1 MSKIVYIVGELNPDA
16 ILSGPDVKPEP
27 NKEKLIEHF
36 ELTLGSSSAITACV
50 LARLGVEV
58 RFVSIAGNDEYGRF
72 CIEQLNQY
80 GVNTDNVAIT
90 EREKTGV
97 TFSLSNPTD
106 RSLLTYMG
114 TIPLVEPSLI
124 PLGEIAR
131 EADHLHFG
139 SFFLQE
145 GMKPHWQELFRQ
157 VREKGVTTSF
167 DTGYDPH
174 ERWDR
179 ETIASLLA
187 HTDYF
192 VPSETEAEHIF
203 GSSDSAG
210 LMNALP
216 EKRGLVAL
224 KRGSEGASLLEPS
237 GTWIHAE
244 PFRVSP
250 IDTTGAGDSFNAGFL
265 YATLHGASAEERL
278 RFASA
283 CGAMATLRIG
293 GVKGAPTADE
303 VRQFIAGQR

>member
-1 MSKIVYIVGELNPDA
+1 MSKIVYIVGELNPDV

-27 NKEKLIEHF
+27 NKEKLVEHF

-58 RFVSIAGNDEYGRF
+58 KFVSIAGNDEYGRY
-72 CIEQLNQY
+72 CVEQLNRY
-80 GVNTDNVAIT
+80 GVNTDHVRFT
-90 EREKTGV
+90 DREKTGV

-124 PLGEIAR
+124 PLDDISS
-131 EADHLHFG
+131 EANHLHFG

-145 GMKPHWQELFRQ
+145 RMKPHWLELFRQ
-157 VREKGVTTSF
+157 FREKGVTTSF
-167 DTGYDPH
+167 DTGYDPR

-179 ETIASLLA
+179 EIIEPLLA

-203 GSSDSAG
+203 GSSDPAELASR
-210 LMNALP
+210 LP
-216 EKRGLVAL
+216 VERGFVAL
-224 KRGSEGASLLEPS
+224 KRGSKGASLLGPS
-237 GTWIHAE
+237 GAWIDAE
-244 PFRVSP
+244 AFRVEP

-265 YATLHGASAEERL
+265 YATLHGATPEERL

-283 CGAMATLRIG
+283 CGALATLRIG
-293 GVKGAPTADE
+293 GVQGAPTAQE
-303 VRQFIAGQR
+303 VREFMARRR

>member
-1 MSKIVYIVGELNPDA
+1 MSKIVYIVGELNPDV

-50 LARLGVEV
+50 LARLGVDV
-58 RFVSIAGNDEYGRF
+58 RFVSIVGNDEYGRF
-72 CIEQLNQY
+72 CVERLNQY
-80 GVNTDNVAIT
+80 GVNTNSVMFTDQ
-90 EREKTGV
+90 EKTGV
-97 TFSLSNPTD
+97 TFSLSTPRD

-114 TIPLVEPSLI
+114 TIPMVEPSLI
-124 PLGEIAR
+124 PLGEIVR

-145 GMKPHWQELFRQ
+145 RMKLHWLDLFRQ
-157 VREKGVTTSF
+157 VREQGITTSF

-174 ERWDR
+174 ERWNR
-179 ETIASLLA
+179 EIIEPLLA
-187 HTDYF
+187 QTDYF

-203 GSSDSAG
+203 GTSDPVS
-210 LMNALP
+210 LLDRLP

-224 KRGSEGASLLEPS
+224 KRGSEGASLLDS
-237 GTWIHAE
+237 ADNWIHAS
-244 PFRVSP
+244 PFRVEP

-265 YATLHGASAEERL
+265 YAVLHGATPQERL

-293 GVKGAPTADE
+293 GVNGAPSADE
-303 VRQFIAGQR
+303 VREFILKQC

>member
-1 MSKIVYIVGELNPDA
+1 MSKVVYIVGELNPDA

-72 CIEQLNQY
+72 CIEQLKQY
-80 GVNTDNVAIT
+80 GVNTDYVAIT
-90 EREKTGV
+90 DREKTGV

-124 PLGEIAR
+124 PLTEIAR

-145 GMKPHWQELFRQ
+145 GMKPHWQEVFRQ
-157 VREKGVTTSF
+157 VRQAGVTTSF

-179 ETIASLLA
+179 EIIASLLA

-192 VPSETEAEHIF
+192 IPSETEAEHIF
-203 GSSDSAG
+203 GSSDPEELA
-210 LMNALP
+210 NALP
-216 EKRGLVAL
+216 EKRGFVAL
-224 KRGSEGASLLEPS
+224 KRGGEGASLLPS
-237 GTWIHAE
+237 SGAWIHAE
-244 PFRVSP
+244 AYRVSP

-265 YATLHGASAEERL
+265 YARLHKASAEECL

-303 VRQFIAGQR
+303 VLQFIAGRR